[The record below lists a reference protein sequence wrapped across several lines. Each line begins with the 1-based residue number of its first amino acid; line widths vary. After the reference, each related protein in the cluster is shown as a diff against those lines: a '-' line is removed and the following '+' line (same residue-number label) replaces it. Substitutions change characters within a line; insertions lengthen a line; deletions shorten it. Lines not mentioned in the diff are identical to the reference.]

1 MSFLFGL
8 IFVCMALGLVVPR
21 GNRKL
26 RWLVP
31 ALAAALV
38 LLFLIAPDSM

>member
-1 MSFLFGL
+1 MTYLFAL
-8 IFVCMALGLVVPR
+8 IFVCMALGLFTPR
-21 GNRKL
+21 GNRRL

-38 LLFLIAPDSM
+38 LLFLISPDLM